1 MKLWTLY
8 YSFVLHIKP
17 YFQSLIDDK
26 GFSTFPIDSNHT
38 ICLSSFFF
46 ILGFLSWNLFF
57 FKTEHLFT
65 NYKGGRIDYLVFLL
79 FTRRKFVTSVR
90 CRMKTPIWLFFPIFL
105 IHFSQVKD
113 VKESLQSCCF
123 KIYFFLFRL
132 RGFLCRLT
140 SECQERPK
148 CRVLTYDFGTLDNY
162 RHSVVSCVNTWF
174 TLNILKVSST
184 NLKCAIKRRIKRLER
199 LKFTIVN
206 VHQNIW
212 TQKKIDTLKN
222 SLFFSD
228 QKHFRAFRC
237 TKFF

>member
-46 ILGFLSWNLFF
+46 FLGFLSWNLFF
-57 FKTEHLFT
+57 QDRTFVYELQRWKNWLPRFLTFHTKKICDIGSLSNENT
-65 NYKGGRIDYLVFLL
+65 NL
-79 FTRRKFVTSVR
+79 T
-90 CRMKTPIWLFFPIFL
+90 FFPIFL

-212 TQKKIDTLKN
+212 TQKK
-222 SLFFSD
+222 
-228 QKHFRAFRC
+228 
-237 TKFF
+237 

>member
-1 MKLWTLY
+1 MLTVEAASRQIQKKVFLCFQYEIVNFILFFCPPHQTIFPITYRRQRILDFSNW
-8 YSFVLHIKP
+8 
-17 YFQSLIDDK
+17 FQSHYMSFFLFFLFGILIVELI
-26 GFSTFPIDSNHT
+26 FSRQN
-38 ICLSSFFF
+38 ICLRTTKVEELITSFSYF
-46 ILGFLSWNLFF
+46 SHEENLW
-57 FKTEHLFT
+57 H
-65 NYKGGRIDYLVFLL
+65 R
-79 FTRRKFVTSVR
+79 FVVEW
-90 CRMKTPIWLFFPIFL
+90 KHQFDFFFPIFL

-184 NLKCAIKRRIKRLER
+184 NLKCAIKRRIQRLER
-199 LKFTIVN
+199 LKFTILN

-212 TQKKIDTLKN
+212 TKKK
-222 SLFFSD
+222 
-228 QKHFRAFRC
+228 
-237 TKFF
+237 

>member
-38 ICLSSFFF
+38 ICLSSFFSF
-46 ILGFLSWNLFF
+46 WDSYRGTYLFSRQNICLRTTKVEELITSFSYFSHEENLW
-57 FKTEHLFT
+57 H
-65 NYKGGRIDYLVFLL
+65 R
-79 FTRRKFVTSVR
+79 FVVEW
-90 CRMKTPIWLFFPIFL
+90 KHQFDF
-105 IHFSQVKD
+105 
-113 VKESLQSCCF
+113 
-123 KIYFFLFRL
+123 FFLFSSFIFHKSKTWKKVFKVVVSKYTLFLFQL

-212 TQKKIDTLKN
+212 TKKK
-222 SLFFSD
+222 
-228 QKHFRAFRC
+228 
-237 TKFF
+237 

>member
-1 MKLWTLY
+1 MLTVEAASRQIQKKVFLCFQYEIVNFILFFCPPHQTIFPITYRRQRILDFSNW
-8 YSFVLHIKP
+8 
-17 YFQSLIDDK
+17 FQS
-26 GFSTFPIDSNHT
+26 HYM
-38 ICLSSFFF
+38 SFF
-46 ILGFLSWNLFF
+46 LFF
-57 FKTEHLFT
+57 LFGILIVELIFFQDRTFVYELQRWKNWLPRFLTFHTKKICDIGSLSNENT
-65 NYKGGRIDYLVFLL
+65 NL
-79 FTRRKFVTSVR
+79 
-90 CRMKTPIWLFFPIFL
+90 PFFPIFL

-212 TQKKIDTLKN
+212 TKKK
-222 SLFFSD
+222 
-228 QKHFRAFRC
+228 
-237 TKFF
+237 